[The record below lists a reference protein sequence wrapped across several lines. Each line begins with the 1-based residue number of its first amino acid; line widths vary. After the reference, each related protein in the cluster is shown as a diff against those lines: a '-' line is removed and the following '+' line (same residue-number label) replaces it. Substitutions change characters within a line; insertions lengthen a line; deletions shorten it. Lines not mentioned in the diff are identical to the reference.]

1 MIIIY
6 KDITFF
12 TITYITWCII
22 KILSIVD
29 PWERD
34 ISKYVTP
41 ITTNWKKNNYEKYLS
56 LTLSLKN
63 ILFGALLLWCV
74 WMKGDDGE

>member
-29 PWERD
+29 P
-34 ISKYVTP
+34 
-41 ITTNWKKNNYEKYLS
+41 
-56 LTLSLKN
+56 
-63 ILFGALLLWCV
+63 
-74 WMKGDDGE
+74 